1 MVVVYSSWFMSKSI
15 DSWDNSV
22 SVLFN
27 LLLFSITILC
37 NFIFCYFLFII
48 PVAKENTRLKL
59 AIAIPTETP
68 ITAVKRNNGY
78 SCTCCR

>member
-37 NFIFCYFLFII
+37 NFIFYYFLFII

-78 SCTCCR
+78 SSTCCR